1 MLIFYNIFNMYN
13 LTKYHFY
20 LIQSISYVSINI
32 IVWLNRNLIL
42 INKIIKHR
50 SKACVAE
57 SNIFIYIC
65 LLIFPFSSSS
75 VINDFF
81 LLIHI
86 ILDLFNYMYV

>member
-42 INKIIKHR
+42 INKIIKHNQVK
-50 SKACVAE
+50 SMCCGIKYLYLY
-57 SNIFIYIC
+57 IFINFSVFFFIC
-65 LLIFPFSSSS
+65 
-75 VINDFF
+75 
-81 LLIHI
+81 H
-86 ILDLFNYMYV
+86 